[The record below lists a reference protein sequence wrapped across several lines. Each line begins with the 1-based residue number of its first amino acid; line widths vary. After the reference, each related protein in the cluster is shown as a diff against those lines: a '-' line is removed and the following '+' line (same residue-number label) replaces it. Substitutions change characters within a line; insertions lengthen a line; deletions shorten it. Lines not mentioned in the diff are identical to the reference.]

1 MTNPFRFLLNHGFKK
16 EIVEFFKNLSM
27 MTQSG
32 IPLNEALGVLI
43 PQTKRTSFKK
53 FLVETK
59 AQLEKGSSLS
69 HALTPYR
76 EEIGDLALNIIRAGE
91 VNGTLESNM
100 QYLADIMGRNRDLK
114 SKINSAM
121 TYPKIIL
128 GMVLMIGAGIAMFIL
143 PKLTPLFSSLDVE
156 LPLAT
161 RILLAISDTMQKHGL
176 LIIVGFGA
184 VAFGFVMLSRVPAVK
199 WFYDTVAIRAP
210 FFGALARNY
219 QLALFCQIFGT
230 LFRSGLTIKD
240 TLVSTSEALTNVRYR
255 NALRASTK
263 SLTSGVPLATLLTK
277 YPLLFPQ
284 NIIAIVS
291 VGERSGKL
299 EDSFKYLATYF
310 DNEVDLQTKKLPT
323 LIEPALLMFIGIMV
337 AFLMMAVMT
346 PIYEL
351 TASISK

>member
-1 MTNPFRFLLNHGFKK
+1 MTNPFRFLINHAFKK
-16 EIVEFFKNLSM
+16 EMVDFFKNISIM
-27 MTQSG
+27 VQSG
-32 IPLNEALGVLI
+32 IPLNESLGVLI
-43 PQTKRTSFKK
+43 PQTPRKSFRN
-53 FLVETK
+53 FLVKTK
-59 AQLEKGSSLS
+59 AQIEKGSSLS
-69 HALTPYR
+69 NALTPYR
-76 EEIGDLALNIIRAGE
+76 EEVGDLALNIIRAGE
-91 VNGTLESNM
+91 INGTLESNL

-114 SKINSAM
+114 SKIGSAM
-121 TYPKIIL
+121 MYPKIIL
-128 GMVLMIGAGIAMFIL
+128 GMVLIIGAGIAMFIL

-161 RILLAISDTMQKHGL
+161 RILLFISDTMRDHGI
-176 LIIVGFGA
+176 LILVCIGVIGFG
-184 VAFGFVMLSRVPAVK
+184 FMMLSRIAAVK
-199 WFYDTVAIRAP
+199 WFYHTVAIRAP
-210 FFGALARNY
+210 FFGSLVRNY

-240 TLVSTSEALTNVRYR
+240 TLTATSEALTNVRYR
-255 NALRASTK
+255 NSLRASTK
-263 SLTSGVPLATLLTK
+263 SLTAGVPLATILAK

-284 NIIAIVS
+284 NVVAIIT

-299 EDSFKYLATYF
+299 EESFMYLAKYF

-323 LIEPALLMFIGIMV
+323 IIEPVLLMFIGIMV